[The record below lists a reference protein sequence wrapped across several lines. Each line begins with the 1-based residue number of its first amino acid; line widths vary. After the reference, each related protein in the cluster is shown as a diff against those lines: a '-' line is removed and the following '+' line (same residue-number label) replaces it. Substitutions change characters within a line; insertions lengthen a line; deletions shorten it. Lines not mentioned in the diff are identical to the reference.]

1 MFVEK
6 FQNIRL
12 GLTFDDVLLIPSKTR
27 VDPVETEIRTK
38 LTRNLEIN
46 IPIVSSPMDTVT
58 GPEMAIGMAHLGGI
72 GIIHR
77 NQSIEDQRLAVRSVK
92 REESLIIREVITIG
106 PENTVAEAIKL
117 MEEKRIAGLPVVDKG
132 VLVGIITGRDVRF
145 LKEKEKKVNE
155 IMTKNPVTG
164 KENITI
170 EEAMNIMQQHR
181 IEKLPIVDNS
191 GKLMGLITA
200 KDIIKREKY
209 PNSTRDS
216 EGRLRVGAAVGPFD
230 IRRAEILEK
239 EGVDVIVVD
248 TAHAHNVK
256 VLESIKEMRKR
267 IDVDIIAGNIATAEA
282 AKDLISI
289 GVDALRVGIGPGSI
303 CTTRIIAGV
312 GVPQLEAISQVAE
325 VADPQGIPI
334 IADGGI
340 RYSGDIVKAIAAG
353 ANSVMLGN
361 LLAGTDEAPG
371 QEIMIGGRK
380 YKSYRGMGSLG
391 VIQKGISDRYGKIG
405 ESKYVPEG
413 VEGAVPY
420 KGKLEGVVFQL
431 IGGLKSGMGYV
442 GASNIDELRKN
453 TKFIRMTG
461 EGLRESHPHDV
472 TIITEV
478 PNYPTR

>member
-6 FQNIRL
+6 FRNIKL
-12 GLTFDDVLLIPSKTR
+12 GLTFDDVLLIPSKTK
-27 VDPVETEIRTK
+27 VDPNETDISTK
-38 LTRNLEIN
+38 LTKNLKIN

-77 NQSIEDQRLAVRSVK
+77 NQTVEEQRLAVRSVK
-92 REESLIIREVITIG
+92 REESLIIKDVITIT
-106 PENTVAEAIKL
+106 PDSAVSEAIKL
-117 MEEKRIAGLPVVDKG
+117 MSEKKIAGLPVVKNEK
-132 VLVGIITGRDVRF
+132 LVGIITGRDVRF
-145 LKEKEKKVNE
+145 LKEKNIKVDE
-155 IMTKNPVTG
+155 VMTRNPITG
-164 KENITI
+164 KENITL
-170 EEAMNIMQQHR
+170 EEAMTIMQKHR
-181 IEKLPIVDNS
+181 IEKLPIIDSN
-191 GKLMGLITA
+191 GKLIGLITS

-209 PNSTRDS
+209 PNSIRDD

-230 IRRAEILEK
+230 IRRAEILQK
-239 EGVDVIVVD
+239 EDVDVIIVD
-248 TAHAHNVK
+248 TAHAHNIK
-256 VLESIKEMRKR
+256 VLESVKEMRRK
-267 IDVDIIAGNIATAEA
+267 IDTDLIVGNIATAEA
-282 AKDLISI
+282 AEDLISI
-289 GVDALRVGIGPGSI
+289 GADGLRVGIGPGSI
-303 CTTRIIAGV
+303 CTTRIVAGV

-325 VADPQGIPI
+325 VAETHGVPV

-405 ESKYVPEG
+405 ETKYVPEG

-420 KGKLEGVVFQL
+420 KGKLEGVIFQL
-431 IGGLKSGMGYV
+431 VGGLKSGMGYV
-442 GASNIDELRKN
+442 GAANIDELRKN
-453 TKFIRMTG
+453 SRFIRMTG

-478 PNYPTR
+478 PNYPTK

>member
-1 MFVEK
+1 MFVDK
-6 FQNIRL
+6 FQSIKL

-27 VDPVETEIRTK
+27 VDPVETDIRTK
-38 LTRNLEIN
+38 LTRNLKIN

-77 NQSIEDQRLAVRSVK
+77 NQSIEEQRLAVRSVK
-92 REESLIIREVITIG
+92 REESLIIRDVITIA
-106 PENTVAEAIKL
+106 PESTVGDAIKL
-117 MEEKRIAGLPVVDKG
+117 MSEKKIAGLPVVENEK
-132 VLVGIITGRDVRF
+132 LVGIITGRDVRF
-145 LKEKEKKVNE
+145 LKEKNMKVKDV
-155 IMTKNPVTG
+155 MTKNPITG
-164 KENITI
+164 KENITL
-170 EEAMNIMQQHR
+170 EEAMKIMQEHR
-181 IEKLPIVDNS
+181 IEKLPIIDLN
-191 GKLMGLITA
+191 GRLTGLITS

-209 PNSTRDS
+209 PNSTRD
-216 EGRLRVGAAVGPFD
+216 ELGRLMVGAAVGPFD
-230 IRRAEILEK
+230 IRRAEALEK
-239 EGVDVIVVD
+239 EDVDVIVVD
-248 TAHAHNVK
+248 TAHAHNLK
-256 VLESIKEMRKR
+256 GIESIKEMRKKT
-267 IDVDIIAGNIATAEA
+267 DVDIIAGNIATAEA
-282 AKDLISI
+282 AEDLISI
-289 GVDALRVGIGPGSI
+289 EVDGLRVGIGPGSI
-303 CTTRIIAGV
+303 CTTRIVAGV

-325 VADPQGIPI
+325 VAEKYGIPV

-340 RYSGDIVKAIAAG
+340 RFSGDIVKAIAAG

-420 KGKLEGVVFQL
+420 KGKLEGVIFQL
-431 IGGLKSGMGYV
+431 VGGLKSGMGYV
-442 GASNIDELRKN
+442 GAANIEELRRN
-453 TKFIRMTG
+453 SRFIRMTG

-478 PNYPTR
+478 PNYPTK